1 MNLKK
6 SMAFAITLLFAT
18 AAVSA
23 ATSEPTTEPT
33 TESVSPTL
41 NVISMFPATAAD
53 GVCADTPLRIVFAS
67 APAMGKAGKIRI
79 FDAANDM
86 PVETIDVSSPTATQT
101 IGGLSNYKYYPVIIG
116 GNEAAI
122 YPHNGALS
130 YGKTYYVTI
139 DPGTFKDASGIYGGI
154 TNSADWRFTTKK
166 SGPAVGTNK
175 LTVAADG
182 TGDFCTIQGAVDF
195 VPDGNK
201 EPTTLLIRKGLY
213 TEMVAFSNKH
223 AMTFQGEDRKQT
235 VLAYADNAKFN
246 GAPGTYR
253 RGVFLANRCDD
264 LVLTNLTIRNTTPYR
279 GSQAEAIILN
289 GTPQARAIVTGVDL
303 YSFQDTLQIN
313 GQAYISNCYIEGDV
327 DFMWGKG
334 PCFFENCECKA
345 VHSKGYYTQI
355 RNTDANH
362 GYVYYHCTFDS
373 APEVAN
379 VFLARIDPRRFPNS
393 EVVLMDCV
401 LDEATS
407 PIAWLLNGGEDAPDL
422 HFWEFNSHDAS
433 GGPVDTS
440 QRLGAS
446 KQLKHPDDDA
456 VIANYSNPSF
466 VLGGDWNPRSAPI
479 FAGGTGATMP
489 ATAP

>member
-1 MNLKK
+1 MDLKN
-6 SMAFAITLLFAT
+6 AIGFAIVLFCT
-18 AAVSA
+18 AVASLA
-23 ATSEPTTEPT
+23 ATSEPTTEST
-33 TESVSPTL
+33 SPTL
-41 NVISMFPATAAD
+41 NAISFFPAASAD

-67 APAMGKAGKIRI
+67 AVTVGTAGKIRI
-79 FDAANDM
+79 FDAGTDM
-86 PVETIDVSSPTATQT
+86 PIETIDVSSPTATQT
-101 IGGLSNYKYYPVIIG
+101 IGGLTNYNYYPVIIN

-139 DPGTFKDASGIYGGI
+139 DPGTFRDSDGIYGGI
-154 TNSADWRFTTKK
+154 ANSADWRFTTKK
-166 SGPAVGTNK
+166 SAPAVGTTK

-213 TEMVAFSNKH
+213 TEMVSFSNKH
-223 AMTFQGEDRKQT
+223 ALTFEGEDRKQT
-235 VLAYADNAKFN
+235 VLEYADNAKFN
-246 GAPGTYR
+246 GAPGIYR

-264 LVLTNLTIRNTTPYR
+264 LVLTNLTIRNTTPYH

-327 DFMWGKG
+327 DFMWGTG

-355 RNTDANH
+355 RNTAANH

-373 APEVAN
+373 APGVAN
-379 VFLARIDPRRFPNS
+379 VFLSRIEPKRFPNS

-401 LDEATS
+401 LDQATS
-407 PIAWLLNGGEDAPDL
+407 PIAWLLNGEADAPNL

-433 GGPVDTS
+433 GAAIDTS
-440 QRLGAS
+440 ERLGIS
-446 KQLKHPDDDA
+446 RQLKHPDDDA
-456 VIANYSNPSF
+456 AIANYSNPAF
-466 VLGGDWNPRSAPI
+466 VLGDDWNPRSAPI